1 MRSLAVAI
9 HRLRIGPRDLGAA
22 DVTLTGRDS
31 TTELRIEIG
40 LNAVAI
46 NRLAIIS
53 GALGASGVSIGIHC
67 RTLCKRSVKSLR
79 RHNTTTIPSTPDMHY
94 RIDPQI
100 SRAAA
105 A

>member
-67 RTLCKRSVKSLR
+67 RTL
-79 RHNTTTIPSTPDMHY
+79 
-94 RIDPQI
+94 
-100 SRAAA
+100 
-105 A
+105 